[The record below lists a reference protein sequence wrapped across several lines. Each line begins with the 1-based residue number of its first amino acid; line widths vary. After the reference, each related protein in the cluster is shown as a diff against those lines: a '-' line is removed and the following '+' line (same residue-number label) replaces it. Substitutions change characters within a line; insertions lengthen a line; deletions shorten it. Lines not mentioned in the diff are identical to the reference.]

1 MTSVRVML
9 LSLSVCLFLGHGS
22 AQLTFAD
29 CHSDP
34 DNPGQPGPWSWM
46 INDHE
51 QDPCLLVAYLQIP
64 CTNQP
69 PSHQSLP
76 PLKLGEAYTGPSEQN
91 DCLCNTVAYS
101 LIEACQ
107 LCQWNMT
114 ELVQPW
120 SGYSQNCSVKTN
132 GSFPFSFAIPIPQ
145 WAYLDVYDTDHFNVT
160 AAQQV
165 AEGLAFENSS
175 SSSTSSTTATATAS
189 SSFSS
194 SASTA
199 APTRDAAE
207 TDVASSGKS
216 SNIGAIV
223 GGVVG
228 GALGILS
235 LGTIVFY
242 FAHRRRT
249 LQRQTQSETSN
260 RPFSTVFDE
269 SQHSLKPMSMVS
281 PPSMIYD
288 PNDPRTFPSFQTLST
303 PADMGAVPPTPSGQA
318 DGSVGGRMHATGPM
332 QNHPASSFYGGDQD
346 YGSYPITT
354 YTGVP
359 EI

>member
-1 MTSVRVML
+1 MTLRVLL
-9 LSLSVCLFLGHGS
+9 LSLALCLFLGAGK
-22 AQLTFAD
+22 AQVFAD
-29 CHSDP
+29 CQSDP
-34 DNPGQPGPWSWM
+34 DNPGDPGPWSWM
-46 INDHE
+46 NNDNE
-51 QDPCLLVAYLQIP
+51 EDPCLLVAYLQVP

-69 PSHQSLP
+69 PSHQALA
-76 PLKLGEAYTGPSEQN
+76 PLKQGAFYTGPPEQN

-107 LCQWNMT
+107 LCQWNVS

-120 SGYSQNCSVKTN
+120 SGFSRNCSVTTN

-145 WAYLDVYDTDHFNVT
+145 WAYLDVYDSDHFNLT

-165 AEGLAFENSS
+165 AEGSAFENSS
-175 SSSTSSTTATATAS
+175 SSSTSATTTATASANR
-189 SSFSS
+189 SS
-194 SASTA
+194 SASTTS
-199 APTRDAAE
+199 TRAAAE
-207 TDVASSGKS
+207 TDVVRSGKS
-216 SNIGAIV
+216 SNVGAIV

-228 GALGILS
+228 GVLGILS

-242 FAHRRRT
+242 FAHRWRN
-249 LQRQTQSETSN
+249 LQRQAQLETSE
-260 RPFSTVFDE
+260 RPFSTSTAFDE
-269 SQHSLKPMSMVS
+269 SQPSLKPGMAMIS

-288 PNDPRTFPSFQTLST
+288 PNDPRTFPSFQTLPS
-303 PADMGAVPPTPSGQA
+303 PADMRAVSPTSSRQA
-318 DGSVGGRMHATGPM
+318 AGSVGGPM

-346 YGSYPITT
+346 YSSYPTTT